1 MQVQKEEIR
10 QHILDAALDEFF
22 EHGYKGAS
30 VRRIA
35 EKAEV
40 TPGNIYTYFPGKNG
54 LFTAVLSS
62 AKSVL
67 VTFIQEHAKDSIQM
81 LSKDLM
87 DMFASHYQAFYIMM
101 EGSEGT
107 EFANSRHELE
117 QFTFNRLSQESEF
130 AYLSD
135 DVRQAIAIAMISGM
149 IYLFERRLQDNARLK
164 EGLEGFLSYLLK
176 EEKLK

>member
-10 QHILDAALDEFF
+10 QRILDAALDEFF
-22 EHGYKGAS
+22 QYGYKGAS

-35 EKAEV
+35 EKAGV
-40 TPGNIYTYFPGKNG
+40 TPGNIYTYFAGKNG
-54 LFTAVLSS
+54 LFTAILSS

-67 VTFIQEHAKDSIQM
+67 VAFIQEHAKDSIQM

-87 DMFASHYQAFYIMM
+87 DLFTSHYQAFYIMM

-117 QFTFNRLSQESEF
+117 EFTFKRLSQEKEF
-130 AYLSD
+130 AVLSN
-135 DVRQAIAIAMISGM
+135 DVRQAVAIAMISGM
-149 IYLFERRLQDNARLK
+149 IYLFERNLQDNARLK
-164 EGLEGFLSYLLK
+164 DGLEGFLAYLLN
-176 EEKLK
+176 EEER